1 MSRSPG
7 SRGLGAVTSSG
18 SSLRASVLGALNL
31 ACGAFENI
39 EQIWVVGSQQI
50 PPVIVPRCPSKFTGP
65 GWDCTRGEPWP
76 AVPERVLGSPARE
89 SPGLLA
95 LDAACGLSPPQLT
108 VSGDWRRQ
116 PWSAVAPSSS
126 VSIDFRISGKKLPEP
141 GGEPSSVP
149 PQ

>member
-1 MSRSPG
+1 MM
-7 SRGLGAVTSSG
+7 SSG

-65 GWDCTRGEPWP
+65 GWDCTHGEPWP

-95 LDAACGLSPPQLT
+95 LDAACGLCLPPCSLCLGT
-108 VSGDWRRQ
+108 GE
-116 PWSAVAPSSS
+116 
-126 VSIDFRISGKKLPEP
+126 GNP
-141 GGEPSSVP
+141 GV
-149 PQ
+149 QWLLQVLFQ